1 MDIFSVIKLI
11 GGLAMFLYGMEVMG
25 DGLKNLSGSALKR
38 VLGKATSNVVM
49 GVITGM
55 LVTAVIQSSTATI
68 VLTVGLISAGI
79 LNLKQAVSIVMGANI
94 GTTVTA
100 QIIRLMDIDSA
111 GSMVLEFFKP
121 STLAP
126 LALIAGIIMIMFIK
140 TPKVKT
146 PGEIAMGFGVLFTGL
161 MSMTSAVDPLAES
174 PEFVDLMQ
182 RFGDQPLLAILVGLV
197 ITVIVQSSSATVGMV
212 QALSVTGTM
221 TFNLVYPLIMGINL
235 GTCVTTAMV
244 CSIGSSKDAKRTGIV
259 HIVFNVIGTIVFMI
273 VMTIIKSMG
282 GFPDL
287 WESIAD
293 SGMVA
298 NFQTVFNLATAIV
311 LIPFAGLLVKLSL
324 MMIKPE
330 PSDAE
335 DKADLVAPDEK
346 LFQIPAMALDEANK
360 SVTRMGEVALKNL
373 RRSLK
378 LVEKY
383 DEGRI
388 TVINENEDNLDVFT
402 DTMDSYL
409 VDLSG
414 YVETEHDN
422 QHINILMQTATNFER
437 VGDHAINVME
447 VAQKINAEKLSF
459 STDAI
464 EELHIVEEAVL
475 EITDITV
482 EAFRTLDS
490 AKARL
495 IEPLEEVIDDIV
507 AKLKERHVDRLKLG
521 ICNTPNGMAFID
533 LITNLERVADQCSN
547 IALLIMSHDDS
558 SIIGNYH
565 NYLKELHEGG
575 EASYTAELARRKE
588 QYFSR
593 LDALEQYK
601 LKGINKW

>member
-1 MDIFSVIKLI
+1 MDIFSVIKLL

-25 DGLKNLSGSALKR
+25 DGLKNMSGTALKK

-126 LALIAGIIMIMFIK
+126 IALIAGIICIMFLK
-140 TPKVKT
+140 DQKYKT
-146 PGEIAMGFGVLFTGL
+146 PGEIAIGFGVLFMGL
-161 MSMTSAVDPLAES
+161 MSMTDAVDPLAES
-174 PEFVDLMQ
+174 PEFVELMQ
-182 RFGDQPLLAILVGLV
+182 KFGDQPLLAILVGLV

-221 TFNLVYPLIMGINL
+221 TFNLIYPLIMGINL

-259 HIVFNVIGTIVFMI
+259 HIVFNVIGTLLFMA
-273 VMTIIKSMG
+273 VMTIIKAMG

-287 WESIAD
+287 WESISD
-293 SGMVA
+293 SGMIA
-298 NFQTVFNLATAIV
+298 NFQTLFNLATAVV
-311 LIPFAGLLVKLSL
+311 LVPFAGVLVNISL
-324 MMIKPE
+324 KIIKPE

-335 DKADLVAPDEK
+335 DRADLVAPDER
-346 LFQIPAMALDEANK
+346 LFQVPAMALSEATK
-360 SVTRMGEVALKNL
+360 AITHMGEVALKNL
-373 RRSLK
+373 KRSLK
-378 LVEKY
+378 LLEKY
-383 DEGRI
+383 DEGRVD
-388 TVINENEDNLDVFT
+388 VINDNEENLDLFT
-402 DTMDSYL
+402 DTMDGYL
-409 VDLSG
+409 VNLSG
-414 YVETEHDN
+414 YVETEKDN

-459 STDAI
+459 SEIAT
-464 EELHIVEEAVL
+464 EELHIVKEAVL

-482 EAFRTLDS
+482 EALREMDS
-490 AKARL
+490 QKARL

-507 AKLKERHVDRLKLG
+507 VKLKESHVDRLKKG
-521 ICNTPNGMAFID
+521 VCNTPNGMAFID
-533 LITNLERVADQCSN
+533 VLTNLERVADQCSN
-547 IALLIMSHDDS
+547 IALLIMSHDDHT
-558 SIIGNYH
+558 IIGNYH
-565 NYLKELHEGG
+565 GYLKELHKGG
-575 EASYTAELARRKE
+575 EADYDAEIERRRQ
-588 QYFSR
+588 QYITR
-593 LDALEQYK
+593 LNALTEK
-601 LKGINKW
+601 